1 MATGADRADGDFAGL
16 RALAGCGGCAAKSP
30 MELVATLAGLAAGS
44 RAADAALLVG
54 LAPPDDA
61 AVYALDAERA
71 LVATVDFFPP
81 IVDDPATYGA
91 VAAANAVSDIYAMG
105 GSVTLALALSGF
117 PENVPAE
124 VIASVNRAAAEVVAA
139 CGGSLAGGHSIRC
152 GEPVFGLCVLGFV
165 HPARIWRKA
174 GARPGDAL
182 MLSKPLGTGVLV
194 SSGEHEAIQT
204 AVDSMRITNQQA
216 ALALQGPAVTVSTAC
231 SSSAKAFASAQRW
244 LHTGVVDAVVVAGVE
259 ALSASLLHGFRSL
272 SLVSE
277 APCQPFDAKRR
288 GISIGEAAA
297 FALLQRADDEAV
309 EDEAVEGGLQL
320 LGYGEANDAHHMSA
334 PHPQGLG
341 AEAALDAA
349 LARAGV
355 DAAAVDFVNLHGTAS
370 AANDAVEAALVA
382 RRYAPTVHACGTK
395 GLTGHTM
402 GAAGLLEAV
411 ICLLALQ
418 GRGLAGTAHT
428 EAADPDFGPLFAQQL
443 RLWPTSDPT
452 RLAASHSFGFGGN
465 NCVLLFGTGAGAGVG
480 AGATARAASP

>member
-1 MATGADRADGDFAGL
+1 MAPLAVTAFTAACAAGIGVDALADALAHQRSGLRWLPDIEPAPAWAGPGTPVATWVGDVPTLADRPLPA
-16 RALAGCGGCAAKSP
+16 ALAAWDCRPTRLAWQ
-30 MELVATLAGLAAGS
+30 TLQ
-44 RAADAALLVG
+44 
-54 LAPPDDA
+54 
-61 AVYALDAERA
+61 LDGFI
-71 LVATVDFFPP
+71 D
-81 IVDDPATYGA
+81 A
-91 VAAANAVSDIYAMG
+91 VAAARVRWGAARVGLVLGTSASTIGDSEAAYRHLDADG
-105 GSVTLALALSGF
+105 GFPARHRNPRLNTPHALA
-117 PENVPAE
+117 A
-124 VIASVNRAAAEVVAA
+124 
-139 CGGSLAGGHSIRC
+139 
-152 GEPVFGLCVLGFV
+152 FV
-165 HPARIWRKA
+165 
-174 GARPGDAL
+174 
-182 MLSKPLGTGVLV
+182 
-194 SSGEHEAIQT
+194 
-204 AVDSMRITNQQA
+204 QA
-216 ALALQGPAVTVSTAC
+216 ALALGGPAVTVSTAC

-277 APCQPFDAKRR
+277 APCQPFDANRR

-297 FALLQRADDEAV
+297 FALLQRAGDETV